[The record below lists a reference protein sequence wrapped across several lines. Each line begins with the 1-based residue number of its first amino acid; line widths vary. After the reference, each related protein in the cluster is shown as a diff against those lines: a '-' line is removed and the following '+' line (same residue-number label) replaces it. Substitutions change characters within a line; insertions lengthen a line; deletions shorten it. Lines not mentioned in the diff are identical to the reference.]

1 MNALPLEV
9 VVEYAVLKA
18 IVDKEGIRMNPGKFR
33 LYWYLEDDSVAKL
46 ATLNDG
52 TWIC

>member
-18 IVDKEGIRMNPGKFR
+18 IVDKEGVRMNPGMVFG
-33 LYWYLEDDSVAKL
+33 YIGNLEDKSSVAKL
-46 ATLNDG
+46 ATPLMMEL
-52 TWIC
+52 